1 MNKKQITKTSTYID
15 INIFRRLCFLI
26 YRSAK
31 IPPIAIQLN
40 LSVSNSLTIIPKI
53 NGDMKESEKL
63 LTNKVVVENIKK
75 IVKKTKKCDLKNLI
89 NNGQSR

>member
-1 MNKKQITKTSTYID
+1 MNKRQITNTSIYFD

-40 LSVSNSLTIIPKI
+40 LSVSNSLTIISKKI
-53 NGDMKESEKL
+53 ADVKGSEKL
-63 LTNKVVVENIKK
+63 LTNKIVDEKIKI
-75 IVKKTKKCDLKNLI
+75 IVKKTKKCELQNLI
-89 NNGQSR
+89 NKGQSR